1 MPVTS
6 FRVVGSTD
14 DKRDADGAAKTD
26 ADRDVALVLA
36 LRRREPAAELAAW
49 NRFSPG
55 VDATLR
61 RMLGP
66 GGHTHSNEGADRC
79 DLLQE
84 VFLRFFRRIETL
96 REPAAVRGFL
106 TAICL
111 RVVQT
116 EIASRRRRR
125 WLRLTDT
132 GAAPDVA
139 DGASPSQA
147 REAREAIARYYRLL
161 ERLNGRDRS
170 LFVARTIEG
179 LTLEEVAAAHEISVS
194 TAQRRIAR
202 ASRLITTLVRRDP
215 LLLAFAEG
223 GAP

>member
-6 FRVVGSTD
+6 FRVLGPPRGS
-14 DKRDADGAAKTD
+14 DAG
-26 ADRDVALVLA
+26 ADRNERPANSADVEVVLA
-36 LRRREPAAELAAW
+36 LRRGEPSAELDAW

-55 VDATLR
+55 IDAALR

-66 GGHTHSNEGADRC
+66 AGGEGAERE

-84 VFLRFFRRIETL
+84 VFLRFFRRVGTL

-106 TAICL
+106 TSICL

-132 GAAPDVA
+132 GEPPEAAAPRHDE
-139 DGASPSQA
+139 DA
-147 REAREAIARYYRLL
+147 REAVARYYRLL
-161 ERLNGRDRS
+161 DTLSGRERS
-170 LFVARTIEG
+170 LLVARTIEG
-179 LTLEEVAAAHEISVS
+179 LTLEEVAAAHGISIS
-194 TAQRRIAR
+194 TAQRHLVRATKRIA
-202 ASRLITTLVRRDP
+202 TLVRRDP
-215 LLLAFAEG
+215 VLVALAEATEAET
-223 GAP
+223 P

>member
-14 DKRDADGAAKTD
+14 DKRDADGAATTD
-26 ADRDVALVLA
+26 AERDVALVLA
-36 LRRREPAAELAAW
+36 LRRREASAELAAW

-55 VDATLR
+55 VAGTLR

-66 GGHTHSNEGADRC
+66 GGHEGADRD

-84 VFLRFFRRIETL
+84 VFLRFFRRIDTL

-116 EIASRRRRR
+116 EIASRHRRR

-132 GAAPDVA
+132 GAPPDIA
-139 DGASPSQA
+139 DEASPTKA

-161 ERLNGRDRS
+161 DKLNGRDRS

-179 LTLEEVAAAHEISVS
+179 LTLEEVAAAHEVSVS

-202 ASRLITTLVRRDP
+202 ATTLIATLTRRDP
-215 LLLAFAEG
+215 LLLALVEG
-223 GAP
+223 GVP